1 METTAVIGSALT
13 VSVKGHKEERMTI
26 TLSDEEATILCGLID
41 DEQNCVGYEQYWTED
56 QRELFDEIVW
66 KLKNGFGT

>member
-1 METTAVIGSALT
+1 MI
-13 VSVKGHKEERMTI
+13 I
-26 TLSDEEATILCGLID
+26 TLSDAEATILCELIE
-41 DEQNCVGYEQYWTED
+41 DEQNSVGYEQYWTED